1 MKILEL
7 FSSGPGHF
15 VLSKTLINKFGI
27 NPTLV
32 LSHLIDNQAYNKS
45 EVIEKQYFLNQIED
59 ISKSTTLSTTKIKNA
74 INKLYKIKFIDVI
87 LKKNEKLYV
96 KILDINI
103 INSLINKEDS
113 ITKQNQQPKTHT
125 KLLKKKRFK
134 KPTLNELKKYF
145 LEIGAKTEETEIMF
159 DYYES
164 KGWKVG
170 KAPMKCW
177 KSAARNWKRRS
188 QKEETEFPDYYD
200 KAFEKKIGND
210 NNKVS
215 RYHQHLRKMG
225 WKSSY
230 SPTAGTTWIKK

>member
-7 FSSGPGHF
+7 FSFGPEYF
-15 VLSKTLINKFGI
+15 VLSKTFINKFGI

-32 LSHLIDNQAYNKS
+32 LSHLIENQLNNKP
-45 EVIEKQYFLNQIED
+45 ELIKNEYFLNRIED
-59 ISKSTTLSTTKIKNA
+59 ISKSTTLSTSKIKNA
-74 INKLYKIKFIDVI
+74 INKLYKIKLIDVI
-87 LKKNEKLYV
+87 IKKNDKVYV
-96 KILDINI
+96 KILDTNI
-103 INSLINKEDS
+103 IKTV
-113 ITKQNQQPKTHT
+113 ITKQDNISKKDQLEKNQIKF
-125 KLLKKKRFK
+125 LKKKRFK
-134 KPTLNELKKYF
+134 KPTLNELKTYF
-145 LEIGAKTEETEIMF
+145 LEIEAKTEETEIMF

-188 QKEETEFPDYYD
+188 EKEESEFPDYYD
-200 KAFEKKIGND
+200 KEFEKKIGND

-215 RYHQHLRKMG
+215 RYHQHLRKIG

-230 SPTAGTTWIKK
+230 SPTAGTTWLKK

>member
-7 FSSGPGHF
+7 FSFGPEYF
-15 VLSKTLINKFGI
+15 VLSKTFINKFGI

-32 LSHLIDNQAYNKS
+32 LSHLIENQLNNKP
-45 EVIEKQYFLNQIED
+45 ELIKNDYFLNRIED
-59 ISKSTTLSTTKIKNA
+59 ISKSTTLSTNKIKNA
-74 INKLYKIKFIDVI
+74 INKLYKIKLIDVI
-87 LKKNEKLYV
+87 IKKNDKVYV
-96 KILDINI
+96 KILDTNI
-103 INSLINKEDS
+103 IKTI
-113 ITKQNQQPKTHT
+113 ITKQDNISKKDQLEKNQIKF
-125 KLLKKKRFK
+125 LKKKRFK
-134 KPTLNELKKYF
+134 KPTLNELKTYF
-145 LEIGAKTEETEIMF
+145 LEIEAKTEETEIMF

-188 QKEETEFPDYYD
+188 EKEESEFPDYYD
-200 KAFEKKIGND
+200 KEFEKKIGND

-215 RYHQHLRKMG
+215 RYHQHLRKIG

-230 SPTAGTTWIKK
+230 SPTAGTTWLKK